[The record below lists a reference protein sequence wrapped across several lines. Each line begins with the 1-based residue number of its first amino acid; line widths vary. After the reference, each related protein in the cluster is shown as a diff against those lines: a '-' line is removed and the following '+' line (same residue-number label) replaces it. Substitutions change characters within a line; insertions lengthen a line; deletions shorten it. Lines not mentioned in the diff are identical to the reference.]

1 MSIISRTGGE
11 SKGGEKMEK
20 IDYLRVILLSLGIS
34 LIVSSVLGMWQSKR
48 MFRYIDSVQ
57 NILEKRIKRLA
68 DRVSSPARSRRSKED
83 PSVQETKDR

>member
-1 MSIISRTGGE
+1 
-11 SKGGEKMEK
+11 MER
-20 IDYLRVILLSLGIS
+20 IDYLRVVLISLGIS
-34 LIVSSVLGMWQSKR
+34 LIVSSLLGHLQTKR